1 MIRGTTPTITLKI
14 PSRDLRECNIV
25 VTIQNARK
33 TIHKKNADMEIEYD
47 DGTTLSILMTQE
59 ETLAFAEGKATVQ
72 VNWLY
77 PTGNREATNIA
88 DVYIGKNLYGW
99 VMRNE

>member
-14 PSRDLRECNIV
+14 PSRDLRECDIV

-33 TIHKKNADMEIEYD
+33 TIHKNNEEMDIEYNN
-47 DGTTLSILMTQE
+47 GTLLSITLSQE
-59 ETLAFAEGKATVQ
+59 ETLSFAEGKASVQ

-77 PTGNREATNIA
+77 PTGNREATTIA
-88 DVYIGKNLYGW
+88 DAYIGKNLYGW
-99 VMRNE
+99 VMKNE